1 MDESRPRGRSGVGVS
16 WGSIYMKARARDVS
30 ASTLVGL
37 SPAVRPIVEAAR
49 QTVRAVAPHAEE
61 AVCQGKKPRSP
72 SMMWKLAR
80 YLVDGQTV
88 VTIGTF
94 TKHSSMFFARGADLD
109 DGAGLLE
116 GAGKKLRYITLR
128 TPADARRAAVKKV
141 LREAFALAGSSAHHD
156 A

>member
-1 MDESRPRGRSGVGVS
+1 MKTRARGVS
-16 WGSIYMKARARDVS
+16 TPRPLAD
-30 ASTLVGL
+30 L
-37 SPAVRPIVEAAR
+37 SPAVGPIVEAAR
-49 QTVRAVAPHAEE
+49 RTVRAVAPHAEE
-61 AVCQGKKPRSP
+61 VACRGEKPRSP

-80 YLVDGQTV
+80 YLVDGEMV

-94 TKHSSMFFARGADLD
+94 TKHSSLFFARGAELD

-128 TPADARRAAVKKV
+128 TPADARRAAVVKI
-141 LREAFALAGSSAHHD
+141 LREAFALAGSAAPDD